1 MRSPLQVFLTVDTEA
16 SIAGCFDNPLQY
28 PPLLSEPIDGVIDG
42 TSEALGFLLRT
53 LQHYQLTATF
63 FTESLQSRYFGVAPM
78 QKRVVQ
84 ILEAGQD
91 VQLHVHPCWL
101 NFAEGRLI
109 NPTPNDQSTGRPLD
123 ELVAIFAEA
132 QQRFGDWGFGA
143 AKAVRT
149 GNFSTGMDTFIACR
163 EAGLLFSSNIAVALR
178 PPVDVALHENK
189 YGFQL
194 ISGVTELPLTSFRSY
209 RLNGRT
215 ADRIMAITACSFAEM
230 VQAIEQAYE
239 QGLQAV
245 CILTHPFEFIARS
258 NLRFERMRANR
269 LNQER
274 FRLLCDFLARNDGK
288 YRCATFGKLDATEIR
303 YTNDAGAQLSGS
315 YPQMLL
321 RTAEN
326 ISNDHF
332 GR

>member
-16 SIAGCFDNPLQY
+16 SIAGCFDNPLQH
-28 PPLLSEPIDGVIDG
+28 PPLLSEPIDGVVNG

-78 QKRVVQ
+78 QKRVAQ

-101 NFAEGRLI
+101 NFAEGRLV
-109 NPTPNDQSTGRPLD
+109 NPKPNDQSTGRPLD
-123 ELVAIFAEA
+123 ELIAIFTEA
-132 QQRFGDWGFGA
+132 QERFSDWGFGA

-149 GNFSTGMDTFIACR
+149 GNFSTGMDTFVACR
-163 EAGLLFSSNIAVALR
+163 EAGLLLSSNIAVALR
-178 PPVDVALHENK
+178 PPKEAALHEKK

-209 RLNGRT
+209 RLNGR
-215 ADRIMAITACSFAEM
+215 AANRIMAITACSIDEM
-230 VQAIEQAYE
+230 TQVLEQAYE
-239 QGLQAV
+239 QGMNSV
-245 CILTHPFEFIARS
+245 CILTHPFEFITRS
-258 NLRFERMRANR
+258 SLRFDNMRANR
-269 LNQER
+269 LNQKR
-274 FRLLCDFLARNDGK
+274 FQLLCDFLSRNDQK
-288 YRCATFGKLDATEIR
+288 YRCATFGELNTAELR
-303 YTNDAGAQLSGS
+303 YTNNTDAQLFGS
-315 YPQMLL
+315 YPQMLR

-326 ISNDHF
+326 ISSDYF

>member
-16 SIAGCFDNPLQY
+16 SIAGCFDNPLQS
-28 PPLLSEPIDGVIDG
+28 PPLLSEPIDGVVNG

-53 LQHYQLTATF
+53 LQQYQLTATF
-63 FTESLQSRYFGVAPM
+63 FTESLQNRYFGIAPM
-78 QKRVVQ
+78 QKRVAQ

-101 NFAEGRLI
+101 NFADGRLI
-109 NPTPNDQSTGRPLD
+109 HPKPDDRSTGRPQE

-132 QQRFGDWGFGA
+132 KQRFSDWGFGA

-149 GNFSTGMDTFIACR
+149 GNFSTGMDTFIACK

-178 PPVDVALHENK
+178 PPREVSLRENQ

-194 ISGVTELPLTSFRSY
+194 IAGVTELPLTSFRSY
-209 RLNGRT
+209 RLSGQA

-230 VQAIEQAYE
+230 VSALEQAYE

-245 CILTHPFEFIARS
+245 CILTHPFEFITKC
-258 NLRFERMRANR
+258 NFRFDRMRANR

-274 FRLLCDFLARNDGK
+274 FRLLCDFLARNNRK
-288 YRCATFGKLDATEIR
+288 YQCVTFGELDTTEVQ
-303 YTNDAGAQLSGS
+303 YTNDTDARLCGS

-326 ISNDHF
+326 IRNDYF
-332 GR
+332 DR